1 MMTHIWQMF
10 PLGAASWGLATL
22 SLAVT
27 LGLAAGAIRV
37 RGIRLGVSAVL
48 FSALLFGQLGLAVDA
63 KVLEFLRDFA
73 LIIFVY
79 AIGLQVGPGFVA
91 SLRQEGLRL
100 NLLSLIVIALGAAL
114 TAGIVVAARLPRGSA
129 SGLYAGAFTTT
140 PGLAAGQDALRLSSA
155 GAPDGGAAA
164 IALANLAYTVAYPF
178 G

>member
-1 MMTHIWQMF
+1 MIHIWQMF

-27 LGLAAGAIRV
+27 FGLAAGAIRV

-48 FSALLFGQLGLAVDA
+48 FSALLFGQLGMAVDA

-73 LIIFVY
+73 LIIFVF

-100 NLLSLIVIALGAAL
+100 NILLLPVLLLGAA
-114 TAGIVVAARLPRGSA
+114 VN
-129 SGLYAGAFTTT
+129 
-140 PGLAAGQDALRLSSA
+140 
-155 GAPDGGAAA
+155 GGF
-164 IALANLAYTVAYPF
+164 VWVDQ
-178 G
+178 

>member
-1 MMTHIWQMF
+1 MTHIGQMF

-27 LGLAAGAIRV
+27 FGLAAGAIRV

-48 FSALLFGQLGLAVDA
+48 FSSLLFGQLGLAVDA

-100 NLLSLIVIALGAAL
+100 NALSLLTIALGVAM
-114 TAGIVVAARLPRGSA
+114 TAGVI
-129 SGLYAGAFTTT
+129 
-140 PGLAAGQDALRLSSA
+140 LAAKL
-155 GAPDGGAAA
+155 
-164 IALANLAYTVAYPF
+164 
-178 G
+178 